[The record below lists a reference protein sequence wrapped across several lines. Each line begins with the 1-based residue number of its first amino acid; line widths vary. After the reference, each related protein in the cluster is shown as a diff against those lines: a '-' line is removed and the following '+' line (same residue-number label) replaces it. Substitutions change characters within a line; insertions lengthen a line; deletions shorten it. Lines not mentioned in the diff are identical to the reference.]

1 MSEQLIKILT
11 DSGVAIAALVFIAV
25 LFYRFFNIRMD
36 IMKQQ
41 LLKEIKNKKYM
52 ISGTLEQNKENNSI
66 HLSGEIVETTE

>member
-11 DSGVAIAALVFIAV
+11 DSGVAVAALVFIGI
-25 LFYRFFNIRMD
+25 LFYRFFNIKMD

-52 ISGTLEQNKENNSI
+52 ISGNLEQNKENNSI

>member
-25 LFYRFFNIRMD
+25 LFYRFFNIKMD

-52 ISGTLEQNKENNSI
+52 ISGNLEQDKEKNSI